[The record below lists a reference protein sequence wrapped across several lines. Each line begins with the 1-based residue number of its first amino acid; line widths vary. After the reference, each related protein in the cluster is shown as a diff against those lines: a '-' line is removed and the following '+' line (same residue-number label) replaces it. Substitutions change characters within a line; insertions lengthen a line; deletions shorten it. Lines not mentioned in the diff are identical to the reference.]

1 MNQLLGLKTGTI
13 FSLLLVATGSEW
25 IAWSE
30 NNDTA
35 ESICQV
41 PTKMKIQ
48 EDTQLVFTSKNIS
61 SLQFIWSAQDGSKD
75 SKQVNDSYVGGFKL
89 EWHIDGPN
97 GLIQESN
104 RQGISFWK
112 FKRCDE
118 VPTENAKR
126 IRTVMSLVREAK
138 KHKVSEKDIWNSV
151 LARRWNINILKRAV
165 PCLTKYQ
172 W

>member
-1 MNQLLGLKTGTI
+1 MNQLLGLKTGTL

-61 SLQFIWSAQDGSKD
+61 SLRFIWSAQDGSKD
-75 SKQVNDSYVGGFKL
+75 SKQVNDSFVGGFKL
-89 EWHIDGPN
+89 KWHIDGPN
-97 GLIQESN
+97 GLI
-104 RQGISFWK
+104 
-112 FKRCDE
+112 
-118 VPTENAKR
+118 
-126 IRTVMSLVREAK
+126 
-138 KHKVSEKDIWNSV
+138 
-151 LARRWNINILKRAV
+151 
-165 PCLTKYQ
+165 
-172 W
+172 